1 MSTQLFTA
9 LAFVACMVSADNAG
23 GGNRLIR
30 SSLDR
35 KGLRVAES
43 SRAGIKVVTGAT
55 TLNTLE
61 EAADRSR
68 AGIKLVMGVRMDA
81 LNTLEVGIVSNLMT
95 KYHCHAD
102 GASLAETLADI
113 KQQNAD
119 STGKLKLKCAQS
131 KDIIKKEWE
140 ESKKKHEVDH
150 ENRVEQVCESNLKT
164 KSTYQDEHAAAMKV
178 YFQEM
183 EDAKKKFDLV
193 VAAASQKEAEAE
205 SSAEQISGAQLGQLT
220 AEYDMNMEE
229 INTNCTRKTAALMK
243 EESIVKELQTK
254 LSELSISITG
264 LPKTVEHPNE
274 FETKSYTN
282 GEMDKKEEVKRDDD
296 DEEPFFEPIQN

>member
-1 MSTQLFTA
+1 MSTQLLTA

-35 KGLRVAES
+35 KGLRVVDR

-68 AGIKLVMGVRMDA
+68 AGIKMVMGVRMDA

-119 STGKLKLKCAQS
+119 STGKLKLNCAQS
-131 KDIIKKEWE
+131 KDTIKKEWE
-140 ESKKKHEVDH
+140 ESKKKHEFDH

-183 EDAKKKFDLV
+183 ADAKNSL
-193 VAAASQKEAEAE
+193 
-205 SSAEQISGAQLGQLT
+205 IL
-220 AEYDMNMEE
+220 
-229 INTNCTRKTAALMK
+229 
-243 EESIVKELQTK
+243 
-254 LSELSISITG
+254 
-264 LPKTVEHPNE
+264 
-274 FETKSYTN
+274 
-282 GEMDKKEEVKRDDD
+282 
-296 DEEPFFEPIQN
+296 